1 MLDPHLLED
10 EIDEALK
17 RARLAYLAFKTVSE
31 QSPNYQQALNG
42 YLQAMVHHITVL
54 SVAQVLMRCRNSSK
68 DSRRYSGRAY
78 RVSKIGE
85 LPTSDVGTFAA
96 LQKARAV

>member
-31 QSPNYQQALNG
+31 QSPDYQQALNG
-42 YLQAMVHHITVL
+42 YLQAMVHHMTVL
-54 SVAQVLMRCRNSSK
+54 SVAQVRRIEMLTDEVSQLNQRFSAVLGQRLSS
-68 DSRRYSGRAY
+68 
-78 RVSKIGE
+78 
-85 LPTSDVGTFAA
+85 
-96 LQKARAV
+96 